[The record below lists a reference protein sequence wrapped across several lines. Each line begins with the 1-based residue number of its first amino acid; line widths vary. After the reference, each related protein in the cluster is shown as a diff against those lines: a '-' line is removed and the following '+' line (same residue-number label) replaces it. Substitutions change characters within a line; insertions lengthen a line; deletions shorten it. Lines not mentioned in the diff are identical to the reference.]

1 METKAML
8 RIRKFSW
15 NKTHSVKMTDDR
27 SNSLTGQKNPN
38 PVNLKRSG
46 SMNNIILGLRTEAT
60 GNHQQHQNGGESR
73 RRRTQT
79 FRLRAKKNSKT
90 GLESNGT
97 PNKKSD
103 HGSSDSLPKD
113 QTDSPSHWDCNNVTS
128 PITRLSMFAPLVGI
142 PTSEVSN
149 PKDETDS
156 TIHRDC
162 NNVTSPI
169 TRLSM
174 FAPPPCGYTNF

>member
-156 TIHRDC
+156 SSRRGLLYERSEKLGFC
-162 NNVTSPI
+162 C
-169 TRLSM
+169 L
-174 FAPPPCGYTNF
+174 